1 MILPRPI
8 AALLVLSTT
17 IVSANALTADAAS
30 LSGSWS
36 GGGRVQ
42 YGDTRERASCR
53 ARFSGGGKAY
63 SMSATCAT
71 PSGRVDQSA
80 ELFQVAPNRYT
91 GNFFNSQYGVSG
103 NISISVSGN
112 SMSVSLSGGGGG
124 GSLKLSRR

>member
-1 MILPRPI
+1 MALPRTL

-17 IVSANALTADAAS
+17 IVAANALTADAAS

-53 ARFSGGGKAY
+53 ARFSGGGRSY
-63 SMSATCAT
+63 SMRASCAT

-80 ELFQVAPNRYT
+80 EIEQIGPNRYA
-91 GNFFNSQYGVSG
+91 GSFFNSQYGVSG
-103 NISISVSGN
+103 SISISVRGD
-112 SMSVSLSGGGGG
+112 SMSVSLSGGA
-124 GSLKLSRR
+124 GSGNLSLSRR